1 MRELKALKLDGVVDA
16 AGASSISLTG
26 SDAGDSDV
34 GAPASPAAGTS
45 DSASERGTPVATP
58 SFVRE
63 NFKSKIM
70 KKSIDDLLHDQNSVD
85 QLIGGAANEFVE
97 VDQETMQ
104 K

>member
-1 MRELKALKLDGVVDA
+1 MLNDLKALKFDSVVDT
-16 AGASSISLTG
+16 ASSLAQSPG
-26 SDAGDSDV
+26 GP
-34 GAPASPAAGTS
+34 APPPAAAA
-45 DSASERGTPVATP
+45 DSTEHVPTATP
-58 SFVRE
+58 AFVKE

-97 VDQETMQ
+97 VDQETLQ